1 MNNMKLETEITDE
14 LLDAI
19 ADRVIARLHDVA
31 LPDTPEPEDDLT
43 GGAAAELATMPTVEQ
58 AMDATV
64 DALKRLGGA
73 SKDPKEK
80 KAATDKV
87 KALLAKHVPKG
98 KEARATEVPEAG
110 RAAYIEAAGKL
121 K

>member
-1 MNNMKLETEITDE
+1 MDITITITDE
-14 LLDAI
+14 QLDDLASRI
-19 ADRVIARLHDVA
+19 AARMPA
-31 LPDTPEPEDDLT
+31 GAATDTPEPEDDLT
-43 GGAAAELATMPTVEQ
+43 GGAVAELTTTSTVEQ

-64 DALKRLGGA
+64 EALKRLGGA
-73 SKDPKEK
+73 SKDAKEK